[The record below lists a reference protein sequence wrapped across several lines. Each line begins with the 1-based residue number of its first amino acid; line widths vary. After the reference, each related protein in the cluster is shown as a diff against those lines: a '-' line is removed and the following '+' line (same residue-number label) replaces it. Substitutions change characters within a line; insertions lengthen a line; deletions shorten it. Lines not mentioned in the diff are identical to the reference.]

1 MPVSTHGIKNA
12 SLLAELAVMAL
23 IDEAM
28 LTPALTAAKPGASE
42 TLASGSLAT
51 VLGQRTFAKVET
63 QLTELNAS
71 PGGSAD
77 LLAATLFLDRI
88 CKN

>member
-1 MPVSTHGIKNA
+1 MPISTRGTKNP

-28 LTPALTAAKPGASE
+28 LTPALTAAKRGASE
-42 TLASGSLAT
+42 TLASGTLAT

>member
-1 MPVSTHGIKNA
+1 MPTSIRETNIA
-12 SLLAELAVMAL
+12 ALLAELAVMAL

-28 LTPALTAAKPGASE
+28 LTPTLTAAKRGASE
-42 TLASGSLAT
+42 TLLSGSLAT

-77 LLAATLFLDRI
+77 VLAATLRI